1 MAYQKPEVL
10 DKYARQV
17 DNNENLYTANKL
29 AMSQSPYEL
38 LCVHWYLLF
47 TRLHVVL
54 QGLILNSLIKS
65 LFKNYNNR
73 SQRRDCCCFSGP
85 KY

>member
-38 LCVHWYLLF
+38 LCVHRYLLF
-47 TRLHVVL
+47 T
-54 QGLILNSLIKS
+54 
-65 LFKNYNNR
+65 
-73 SQRRDCCCFSGP
+73 
-85 KY
+85 

>member
-38 LCVHWYLLF
+38 LSVHRYLLF
-47 TRLHVVL
+47 TRLHVCCTTRPNL
-54 QGLILNSLIKS
+54 EQLDKILVQKL
-65 LFKNYNNR
+65 
-73 SQRRDCCCFSGP
+73 
-85 KY
+85 